1 MTTLTDTRRANVRA
15 LIEQRG
21 GLSKLSR
28 AMGYKNPS
36 FLSQMTG
43 PEPTRDITEKT
54 ARKIESILHLPSGSL
69 DAETQPAKPAAPQP
83 LRNADVELI
92 AAVVRM
98 VGGVCE
104 AEGAAPSTIK
114 FAELVALAYSDSVD
128 HGSLREDHVKQ
139 LVRLV
144 K

>member
-1 MTTLTDTRRANVRA
+1 MSNLTDTRRTNVRA

-54 ARKIESILHLPSGSL
+54 ARKIETILHLPSGSL
-69 DAETQPAKPAAPQP
+69 DADTPAAPPPAQP
-83 LRNADVELI
+83 LRSADVELI

-98 VGGVCE
+98 VGGACE